1 MSSAPAFTVAVLR
14 LGAMVDLDSHVLRNR
29 RVWDRLARE
38 YAEPGRRLWSS
49 AEPAW
54 GIWNIPESKANVLPG
69 AAGRDVLE
77 LGCGTGYVSAWLARR
92 GGRPVGLDN
101 SRVQLTTARRLQQDF
116 GLAFPLV
123 QADAERVPLA
133 DACFD
138 VVISE
143 YGASIWCDPYRWI
156 PEVSR
161 LLRPGGELVFLVNG
175 AILMLCAPDEEGRPA
190 TDRLLRPYFG
200 MLRCE
205 GPQDE
210 SVDFHLGHG
219 DPSEAL
225 PETLAGP
232 WPSEREVAV
241 GLDGQPDIRI
251 GEVDVRD
258 AAAGEHDGMLRF
270 GRGQPGGQVAGS
282 GGVGL
287 RSGRVAGS
295 GDRQRHRG

>member
-1 MSSAPAFTVAVLR
+1 
-14 LGAMVDLDSHVLRNR
+14 MVDLDSHVLRNR

-232 WPSEREVAV
+232 WPSEREY
-241 GLDGQPDIRI
+241 IRLLRTN
-251 GEVDVRD
+251 GFEVEDLL
-258 AAAGEHDGMLRF
+258 ELRSPEGSTTRYDF
-270 GRGQPGGQVAGS
+270 VTLGWAQRWPSEEVWKARKRAPGGQA
-282 GGVGL
+282 
-287 RSGRVAGS
+287 
-295 GDRQRHRG
+295 